1 MYRLLLERTVQDAYG
16 KEDLNS
22 TMKQAPLVSFKR
34 LAVALN

>member
-1 MYRLLLERTVQDAYG
+1 MYRLLLQRTVQAASG
-16 KEDLNS
+16 MEDLNS